1 MIRHETLNPPIHLY
15 PVNEWKIIETEF
27 YARFLSQ
34 TETLFA
40 IGNGYLGMRGNH
52 DEGIPHSQAGTFI
65 NGFHETWPITYSEG
79 AYGFAKTGQTM
90 LNVTDAKIFKLYVDD
105 EPFYLPTASL
115 QLFERTLDMQEGTLE
130 RRVLWETAVGKQ
142 VLIESKR
149 LVSLRHRHVA
159 AISYQVT
166 ILNADGPVVISSEA
180 VGNQVNQASVDDPR
194 QSKGLNHKVLL
205 PQNHYADQMR
215 LLLTHRAR
223 NSGMTLACGI
233 DHRISSESAYTCNSE
248 CDGDVGRVV
257 FSINAQRGKPIQ
269 IYKFLTY
276 HSSRHAA
283 TSELATRAERTL
295 DRVVAEGYDSL
306 LTEQRTSMAAFWQH
320 SDVQILSSTKTA
332 GRPRQEIQQAMR
344 WNLFQILQASGRA
357 EGTGIPAKGLTGQTY
372 EGHYFWDTEI
382 YVMPFLIYTAPEIA
396 RNLLRFRYSMLE
408 QARIRARE
416 MNQKGAL
423 FPWRTINGEEA
434 SAYYAAGTAQYHIN
448 ADIIYA
454 LKKYVDITNDKS
466 LLYNEGAEMLVETAR
481 MWEDL
486 GFYSDRKDGKFCI
499 HGVTGPDEYTTVVNN
514 NAYTNLMARENLFFA
529 VKTVKEMQDAYPD
542 QYESLKHRT
551 RLDPAEVDAWQ
562 KAADHMYVPFDRKLG
577 IHPQDEDFLE
587 LEKWDIKNTPRDQFP
602 LLLYYHP
609 LVIYRHQVIKQADVV
624 LAMLLLGNMFT
635 GRQKQR
641 NFDYYD
647 PLTTGDSSL
656 SACIQ
661 SIVAAE
667 VGQVEKAMGYARYAV
682 LMDLADIGGNMA
694 DGCHIASM
702 GGTWMVAVY
711 GFAGMR
717 DYDGRITFNPKIPR
731 YLDHLR
737 FSLQIRGQRLQV
749 DLSPEKAEYRLEE
762 GIELEIVHQ
771 GQSCLLKEGKT
782 HRVRIKKHRQP
793 AASPTKKRASVK
805 STD

>member
-1 MIRHETLNPPIHLY
+1 MIRHETLNPPIHIY
-15 PVNEWKIIETEF
+15 PINEWKILETEF

-34 TETLFA
+34 AETLFA
-40 IGNGYLGMRGNH
+40 LGNGYLGMRGNY
-52 DEGIPHSQAGTFI
+52 DEGIPNSQTGTFI
-65 NGFHETWPITYSEG
+65 NGFHETWPITYGEG

-90 LNVTDAKIFKLYVDD
+90 LNVTDAKVFKLYVDD
-105 EPFYLPTASL
+105 EPFFLPTANL

-149 LVSLRHRHVA
+149 LISLQHRHVA

-166 ILNADGPVVISSEA
+166 ILNADAPVVISSEA
-180 VGNQVNQASVDDPR
+180 VGDQMNQASVKDPR
-194 QSKGLNHKVLL
+194 QGKGFEHKVLL
-205 PQNHYADQMR
+205 PKEHYAEEMR
-215 LLLTHRAR
+215 LMLTHRAR
-223 NSGMTLACGI
+223 NSGMTIACGV
-233 DHRISSESAYTCNSE
+233 DHLIESEAGYKFVSE
-248 CDGDVGRVV
+248 CDGDHGKVV
-257 FSINAQRGKPIQ
+257 YSVNARRGKPIN
-269 IYKFLTY
+269 ICKLITY

-283 TSELATRAERTL
+283 TGELATRAERTL
-295 DRVVAEGYDSL
+295 NRVKDQGFESL
-306 LTEQRTSMAAFWQH
+306 VDGQRAFMSDFWERSDIYVRGNSAA
-320 SDVQILSSTKTA
+320 A
-332 GRPRQEIQQAMR
+332 GRHKREIQQAMR

-408 QARIRARE
+408 QARMRARE

-448 ADIIYA
+448 ADIMYA

-486 GFYSDRKDGKFCI
+486 GFYSERKKGKFCI
-499 HGVTGPDEYTTVVNN
+499 NGVTGPDEYTAVVNN
-514 NAYTNLMARENLFFA
+514 NAYTNMMARENLFFA
-529 VKTVKEMQDAYPD
+529 IKTVKEMLDAYPD
-542 QYESLKHRT
+542 QYDSLKHRT
-551 RLDPAEVDAWQ
+551 NFDPSELEAWQ
-562 KAADHMYVPFDRKLG
+562 KAADNMYVPYDRKLG
-577 IHPQDEDFLE
+577 IHPQDEDFLD

-602 LLLYYHP
+602 LLLYHHP
-609 LVIYRHQVIKQADVV
+609 LVIYRHQVLKQADVV
-624 LAMLLLGNMFT
+624 LAMFLLGNMFT
-635 GRQKQR
+635 DKQKGR

-667 VGQVEKAMGYARYAV
+667 VGENEKAMGYARYAI
-682 LMDLADIGGNMA
+682 LMDLADIGGNMD

-702 GGTWMVAVY
+702 AGTWMVGVY

-717 DYDGRITFNPKIPR
+717 DHDGQISFEPKLPKYI
-731 YLDHLR
+731 DELR
-737 FSLQIRGQRLQV
+737 FSLQIRGQRLKVNLTTNEAVYLLQKG
-749 DLSPEKAEYRLEE
+749 LT
-762 GIELEIVHQ
+762 LEIHHQ
-771 GQSCLLKEGKT
+771 GKALQLKEGEPV
-782 HRVRIKKHRQP
+782 HCRIKKSKAQ
-793 AASPTKKRASVK
+793 K
-805 STD
+805 SKQR